1 MTGVEFVE
9 FVKFVG
15 IGTHIYAVVSH
26 GLIVRGEL
34 DTRGFR
40 LR

>member
-1 MTGVEFVE
+1 MTRIEFVE
-9 FVKFVG
+9 FVG
-15 IGTHIYAVVSH
+15 IGTHIYAVVLH

-34 DTRGFR
+34 DNRGFR

>member
-1 MTGVEFVE
+1 MTVIKFVE
-9 FVKFVG
+9 FAG
-15 IGTHIYAVVSH
+15 IGTNIYAVVLH

>member
-1 MTGVEFVE
+1 MTGVEAVE
-9 FVKFVG
+9 FVG
-15 IGTHIYAVVSH
+15 IDTHIYAVVLH
-26 GLIVRGEL
+26 GLIVRGDL